1 MKVRESGMPDE
12 QRWATFF
19 EPRRILQDLDFSE
32 RNADVVDFGCGY
44 GTFSLAAA
52 RMTAATVYAIDL
64 DPEMTRATAWKAQ
77 SLGVTNVRIVERDFC
92 ARGTGLAD
100 GSVGYAMLFNILHAE
115 APLALL
121 QEAYRV
127 LVDDGLVSVM
137 HWIPDPST
145 PRGPPMAIRPR
156 PEQCRDWVRQ
166 AGFELKR
173 PYVELPPYHYGV
185 VGQKPGL
192 R

>member
-1 MKVRESGMPDE
+1 MKVRESGMPAE
-12 QRWATFF
+12 PQWAMFF
-19 EPRRILQDLDFSE
+19 EPRRMLQNLDFSE
-32 RNADVVDFGCGY
+32 CKADVVDFGCGY

-52 RMTAATVYAIDL
+52 AMTAGTVYAIDVE
-64 DPEMTRATAWKAQ
+64 PEMIKTTSQKAQ
-77 SLGVTNVRIVERDFC
+77 SLGLTNVRVVERDFL
-92 ARGTGLAD
+92 ARGTELAAA
-100 GSVGYAMLFNILHAE
+100 SVGYAMLFNILHAE
-115 APLALL
+115 EPLALL
-121 QEAYRV
+121 REAYRV
-127 LVDDGLVSVM
+127 LAAGGLVSVM